1 MAKIDIGSALIKI
14 DPTEGGA
21 NAADYSSEI
30 ISGTL
35 TLTRG
40 NSKHKT
46 LGGTGA
52 FVTVGDIEGSVSIVV
67 EANTGA
73 TALASVLGSWISD
86 NTPTARSL
94 EISTP
99 NSTDVGAQ
107 KYTFEAFLVSLTPVE
122 ADANGT
128 GVMRLAAQFES
139 DGAITFAN
147 VT

>member
-1 MAKIDIGSALIKI
+1 MAIDIGSALIKI
-14 DPTEGGA
+14 DVTEGGA
-21 NAADYSSEI
+21 LTDYSAEI

-35 TLTRG
+35 SLTRG

-52 FVTVGDIEGSVSIVV
+52 FVTVGDIEASVSIVV
-67 EANTGA
+67 EANTGSNK
-73 TALASVLGSWISD
+73 LASVLGAWISD
-86 NTPTARSL
+86 TTPTARSF

-99 NSTDVGAQ
+99 NSTDSGAQ
-107 KYTFEAFLVSLTPVE
+107 KYTFEAFLTSFTPVE